1 MTWRPLTILVASLAL
16 LSCSAAA
23 PSGSS
28 PTSGAPP
35 TNARTPVAEGGM
47 CGGFAG
53 FQCADGL
60 RCQMPSGQCQVA
72 DGAGT
77 CRKAPQVC
85 TMIYAPVCG
94 CDGKTYA
101 SACTA
106 AAAGASV
113 ATQGEC
119 KA

>member
-1 MTWRPLTILVASLAL
+1 MTWRPLAVLLASLSL
-16 LSCSAAA
+16 LAC
-23 PSGSS
+23 SS
-28 PTSGAPP
+28 PGSTPAQSTPP

-53 FQCADGL
+53 FQCASGL
-60 RCQMPSGQCQVA
+60 SCQMPAGQCHVA

-77 CRKAPQVC
+77 CRKAPQMC